1 MEGCLA
7 ERVGFEPTLPL
18 PVNRISSAAHS
29 TTLPP
34 LREALRAS
42 KGRMVEGGG
51 RQSRAR

>member
-1 MEGCLA
+1 MISLA

-34 LREALRAS
+34 LREVCHAQKR
-42 KGRMVEGGG
+42 RVVEAAGD
-51 RQSRAR
+51 RERAR